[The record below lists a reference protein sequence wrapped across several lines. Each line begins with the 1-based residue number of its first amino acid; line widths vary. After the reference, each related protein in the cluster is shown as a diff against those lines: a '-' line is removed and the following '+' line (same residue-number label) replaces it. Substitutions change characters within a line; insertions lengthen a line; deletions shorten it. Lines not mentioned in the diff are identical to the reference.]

1 MDIRSIL
8 GTLGTVIGLVRAV
21 PQLVRLLRAR
31 EAYGVSVDT
40 AATSSIVSLGWATY
54 GVLTNQPYVTFA
66 TGSSGVVFAI
76 TTFLALRFGRQV
88 REFKIAPIWFGV
100 LLLAGVIA
108 EKNGLGMVLPI
119 SVLAANIPQLWV
131 AYKEGNLAD
140 LSLGTWLLSVTD
152 GLVWGVYSLIQRDIS
167 IMVFAFF
174 QLTTSGLIVALKL
187 AYKARIQKQGG
198 FPQGF
203 CQQVPRKPRS

>member
-1 MDIRSIL
+1 MDIRPILGIL
-8 GTLGTVIGLVRAV
+8 GTVTGLVRAV
-21 PQLVRLLRAR
+21 PQLARLLRVR

-40 AATSSIVSLGWATY
+40 AATTSIVSLGWTTY
-54 GVLTNQPYVTFA
+54 GVLTHQPYLSFA
-66 TGSSGVVFAI
+66 SGTSGVVSAM

-108 EKNGLGMVLPI
+108 DKNGLAMVLPI

-131 AYKEGNLAD
+131 AYKESNLAD
-140 LSLGTWLLSVTD
+140 LSLGTWLLSVAD
-152 GLVWGVYSLIQRDIS
+152 GLVWGVYSLIQQDIS
-167 IMVFAFF
+167 IMVNAFF

-187 AYKARIQKQGG
+187 AHQARIQKQ
-198 FPQGF
+198 
-203 CQQVPRKPRS
+203 

>member
-187 AYKARIQKQGG
+187 AYKARIQKQEG

-203 CQQVPRKPRS
+203 GRQVPPKPRP